1 MKGLTEEQEKI
12 VINILRNYP
21 EYDFFAYGSRIKG
34 NFVKSSDLDILIQ
47 GDNPAS
53 EKSISDLKEEFY
65 NSSLPFIVNIFDFHD
80 MDNEFYEHIK
90 KDLIKL

>member
-12 VINILRNYP
+12 VMNILRNYP

-34 NFVKSSDLDILIQ
+34 NFVKSSDLDILIH
-47 GDNPAS
+47 GDSPAP
-53 EKSISDLKEEFY
+53 EGILAQIKDEFY
-65 NSSLPFIVNIFDFHD
+65 NSSLPFIVNIFDFFD
-80 MDNEFYEHIK
+80 MDKEFYEHIK